1 MKIFVL
7 SMKMLERIRVLVRT
21 KKMIVTTKFCSSGN
35 VSERDD
41 VIYEQVPTKSKDQAD
56 SLNAFSVIDDS
67 RNNNKKVNV
76 QQGDISNNI

>member
-1 MKIFVL
+1 MKKTEGCPILFFA
-7 SMKMLERIRVLVRT
+7 LE
-21 KKMIVTTKFCSSGN
+21 KSFF
-35 VSERDD
+35 
-41 VIYEQVPTKSKDQAD
+41 YEQVPTKSKDQAD